1 MPVDTNQ
8 IDELPPLA
16 YLAEIDASGCCLWH
30 GASVHIGTEFLAD
43 GLWSGPLAS
52 GPTVGQFITGTSLRW
67 TRTGEYV
74 LIAGQSPMDR
84 VYIVEDGTRMVVS
97 NSLAFLCE
105 HIDRELRPTDFRYR
119 ARLTSLVHGLRIG
132 PRTIPLEGGIQ
143 VRMLVAEELRIDASG
158 RYHSRKLPPDNPQGF
173 PDYVGYYG
181 HLRER
186 LAQLCANALDEGR
199 SHRYEAIVPLSSG
212 YDSTATA
219 SLACSLGFRD
229 AITMLRY
236 NPQDPTVP
244 VDHPQASAEA
254 LGMRLLEVPR
264 DTWRTR
270 TDLPEAP
277 VAAGMSSFIDIP
289 LLALVPYAGGRLVL
303 SGDPGDV
310 VWQSRKPQVYRD
322 MMRTDTGGQAW
333 GEARLRANM
342 MWISVPYI
350 GHLAQPD
357 IAKISN
363 SEQMKPFSIDG
374 PYDRPIPKRI
384 AEEAGVPR
392 DTFGQ
397 KKYGGSALVGDTRVP
412 IPFGN
417 RDQRR
422 RALLGFLS
430 EHSAER
436 FEEFFA
442 DIPTPS
448 RRVMRAQRGAFWFYE
463 KLNALNY
470 RVARRTH
477 SLGVKGAV
485 PRVAMAWMATY
496 ASVRLDAGAWLA
508 HWGVHECRSAY
519 RGLSRVESP

>member
-1 MPVDTNQ
+1 METNL
-8 IDELPPLA
+8 IAGLPPLA
-16 YLAEIDASGCCLWH
+16 YLAEIDATGCRLWH
-30 GASVHIGTEFLAD
+30 GENAHVGVDFIAD

-52 GPTVGQFITGTSLRW
+52 GPTAGQFITGTSLRW
-67 TRTGEYV
+67 TKTGEYV

-84 VYIVEDGTRMVVS
+84 LYIVEDGPQMVVS
-97 NSLAFLCE
+97 NSLPFLCE
-105 HIDRELRPTDFRYR
+105 HIDKELQPADFRYR
-119 ARLTSLVHGLRIG
+119 ARLTSLVNGLRIG

-143 VRMLVAEELRIDASG
+143 VRMLVAEELRIDASR

-173 PDYVGYYG
+173 PDYAEYYA

-199 SHRYEAIVPLSSG
+199 GHRYEPIVPLSSG

-236 NPQDPTVP
+236 SNEDPTVP
-244 VDHPQASAEA
+244 VDHPQASADA

-310 VWQSRKPQVYRD
+310 VWQNRKPRVYRD
-322 MMRTDTGGQAW
+322 MVRTDTGGQAW
-333 GEARLRANM
+333 GEVRLRANM

-357 IAKISN
+357 ITKISN
-363 SEQMKPFSIDG
+363 SEEMKPFSIDG
-374 PYDRPIPKRI
+374 SYNRPVPRRI

-397 KKYGGSALVGDTRVP
+397 KKCGGSALVGDTRVP

-417 RDQRR
+417 HDQRR

-436 FEEFFA
+436 FEEYFTN
-442 DIPTPS
+442 IPRP
-448 RRVMRAQRGAFWFYE
+448 RRSVVRAQRRAFWFHE
-463 KLNALNY
+463 TLNALNY
-470 RVARRTH
+470 RVARRAH
-477 SLGVKGAV
+477 PLGVKGV
-485 PRVAMAWMATY
+485 MPRAAMARIATY
-496 ASVRLDAGAWLA
+496 SSVRLDAGAWLA
-508 HWGVHECRSAY
+508 HWGIHECRTAY
-519 RGLSRVESP
+519 RAMSRADAA